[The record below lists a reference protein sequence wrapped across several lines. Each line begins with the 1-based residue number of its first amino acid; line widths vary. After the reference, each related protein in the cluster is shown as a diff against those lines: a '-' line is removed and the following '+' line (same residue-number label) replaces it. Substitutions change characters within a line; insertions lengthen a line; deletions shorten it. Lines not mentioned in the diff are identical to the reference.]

1 MRIRK
6 AAETDAQQIMQVMKD
21 AEKSGFMLF
30 DPGERQMDSDSLSSF
45 IVKTNST
52 EKSAVFIAEDEKRI
66 LGYLLLRGEKPNRIS
81 HRAYIVIGVLSSS
94 RGQGVG
100 KALFSHAIDWAEK
113 EGIHRLELTV
123 LLENKTALAL
133 YQKMGFE
140 IEGIKRDSLKIDG
153 KYADEYYMSL
163 LL

>member
-52 EKSAVFIAEDEKRI
+52 EKSAVFIAEDETEI
-66 LGYLLLRGEKPNRIS
+66 LGYMLLRGEKPNRIS
-81 HRAYIVIGVLSSS
+81 HRAYIVIGVHSSS

-100 KALFSHAIDWAEK
+100 KALFSHVIDWAEK
-113 EGIHRLELTV
+113 EGVRRLELTV
-123 LLENKTALAL
+123 LLENKSALAL
-133 YQKMGFE
+133 YRKMGFE